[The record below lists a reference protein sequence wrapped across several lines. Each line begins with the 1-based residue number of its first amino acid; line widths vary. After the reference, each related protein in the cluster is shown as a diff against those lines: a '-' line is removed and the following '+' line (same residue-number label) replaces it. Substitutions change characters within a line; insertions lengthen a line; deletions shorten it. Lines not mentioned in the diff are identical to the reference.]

1 MKRKKLAGDLGGERR
16 EKRGDEER
24 DCDEFVRG
32 AEAVNKAIRCR
43 SVMLTA
49 SFRSPECMGIDL
61 GSGVWSASSVDML
74 EYEKRLDCLFL
85 IRQSIQSIRN
95 IQNTE
100 YV

>member
-1 MKRKKLAGDLGGERR
+1 
-16 EKRGDEER
+16 
-24 DCDEFVRG
+24 
-32 AEAVNKAIRCR
+32 
-43 SVMLTA
+43 
-49 SFRSPECMGIDL
+49 MGIDL